1 MLFEKSDRLIVICH
15 NIRASASLGFFFL
28 CQRKENERVKP
39 NYEMELFVLVNV
51 PMEHG
56 SSSRE
61 VSELRDRARLSR
73 VPVTRVRNMSDD
85 DDAVNAFS
93 MRVI

>member
-1 MLFEKSDRLIVICH
+1 
-15 NIRASASLGFFFL
+15 
-28 CQRKENERVKP
+28 
-39 NYEMELFVLVNV
+39 MELFVLANL

-73 VPVTRVRNMSDD
+73 VPVTRVRNMDDD